1 MKIIAFGEVM
11 MRMMPPNY
19 KKLSQVDT
27 LEFLYTGTGVNVLSG
42 LYQMGHEV
50 YLTTRLPDN
59 IVGQAASAHIRRLGI
74 HDDYVCYG
82 TNHIGI
88 YFLEQGIGNRAS
100 QITYL
105 NRLDSSFG
113 KSQISDYDFSCLDG
127 MDALHICGISLALR
141 ENLREVAFAFAK
153 EAKKRH
159 IKVIF
164 DCNFRPSLWTG
175 EHDEIKHIYEEML
188 NLADIVF
195 AGYKD
200 ATLLL
205 HKQVDQSL
213 PYDKQLRNILMQM
226 CQDYHIEF
234 IFGTIRKDEELTGYM
249 VTSTKMVMSPKMRLT
264 VFDRVGGGDG
274 FAAGAIDGYLTHMEP
289 QELIHYATASGV
301 LAHTT
306 YGDSPVVSKE
316 EIIDFMKNG
325 KRDIKR

>member
-59 IVGQAASAHIRRLGI
+59 IVGQAASAHIRKLGI

-141 ENLREVAFAFAK
+141 ENLR
-153 EAKKRH
+153 
-159 IKVIF
+159 
-164 DCNFRPSLWTG
+164 
-175 EHDEIKHIYEEML
+175 
-188 NLADIVF
+188 
-195 AGYKD
+195 
-200 ATLLL
+200 
-205 HKQVDQSL
+205 
-213 PYDKQLRNILMQM
+213 
-226 CQDYHIEF
+226 
-234 IFGTIRKDEELTGYM
+234 
-249 VTSTKMVMSPKMRLT
+249 
-264 VFDRVGGGDG
+264 
-274 FAAGAIDGYLTHMEP
+274 
-289 QELIHYATASGV
+289 
-301 LAHTT
+301 
-306 YGDSPVVSKE
+306 
-316 EIIDFMKNG
+316 
-325 KRDIKR
+325 